1 MSFNYTLIFSFG
13 GFFSRKERNML
24 EAASAGASASIKL
37 VANIA
42 VNLIAFIALLAFVN
56 AALSW
61 LGSLVDY
68 PEFNFLVRTSSFG
81 STEKNVLKIFN
92 TVPCFKKKI

>member
-1 MSFNYTLIFSFG
+1 MSLIFI
-13 GFFSRKERNML
+13 SRSISHCSKERNVL

-42 VNLIAFIALLAFVN
+42 VNLMAFIALLYFVN

-61 LGSLVDY
+61 FGSLVDH
-68 PEFNFLVRTSSFG
+68 PEFNFQVGSNSVRSYTA
-81 STEKNVLKIFN
+81 VLLF
-92 TVPCFKKKI
+92 V